1 MINIDF
7 GFTDKII
14 WVSPIIT
21 YIVSIIL
28 IFFLIYIIYIKKNI
42 KGNQLRRC
50 IWYIKIHFRQ
60 IWFFATFFSV
70 LAYCI
75 FNWSEVI
82 QCEPLT
88 ANPFILAFLGVLLF
102 LPYINKFDIFGVK
115 GEMIDMF
122 TLQQSKERLNQIE
135 QEVQNVSSHQREE
148 SNDEIY
154 KIQQQFR
161 EQLEQQKSERRQ

>member
-7 GFTDKII
+7 GFADKII
-14 WVSPIIT
+14 RVSPIIT

-28 IFFLIYIIYIKKNI
+28 IFFLIYIVKKF
-42 KGNQLRRC
+42 KGNQLWRC

-102 LPYINKFDIFGVK
+102 LPYINKFDIFGIK

-122 TLQQSKERLNQIE
+122 TVQQSKERLNQIE
-135 QEVQNVSSHQREE
+135 QEVQNVSSQQTEE

-161 EQLEQQKSERRQ
+161 EQLEQQKSERRP